1 MLTGNAI
8 CHRNPNWW
16 IWCITTKNDP
26 NEVVLKRAHASTWH
40 ARARKFWYL
49 LSNQLYY
56 RDKRVRWPQFC
67 RLVKGCQ
74 NWYAT
79 SSGQPGD
86 QSSVFLLNWH
96 WLKMRSKIAAL
107 LQAASWGWG
116 INITRNEWFN
126 EKNWGRFTWL
136 STLASFFFPFTLS
149 SYFIYN

>member
-86 QSSVFLLNWH
+86 QSSVFYLIDIDWRWDQKLLLYFRPPAGGGGSILPATNDS
-96 WLKMRSKIAAL
+96 MRKIGDAL
-107 LQAASWGWG
+107 LDS
-116 INITRNEWFN
+116 
-126 EKNWGRFTWL
+126 L
-136 STLASFFFPFTLS
+136 H
-149 SYFIYN
+149 